1 VKELGLDLGLFI
13 SQAVNFLL
21 FAFILSVALVKPVM
35 RKLEQRA
42 ERIKQG
48 LQDAEE
54 AERTLQHAQTQAKAL
69 TDDARREAGEII
81 ETATRSAEQM
91 RQEILVNARQEAY
104 ELQQRAQEQLAREKA
119 ELQVQLREEIIA
131 VSLAAASRLLET
143 EMDEERHR
151 RLVEQFI
158 DEARQMPE
166 VQQP

>member
-1 VKELGLDLGLFI
+1 
-13 SQAVNFLL
+13 
-21 FAFILSVALVKPVM
+21 
-35 RKLEQRA
+35 
-42 ERIKQG
+42 
-48 LQDAEE
+48 
-54 AERTLQHAQTQAKAL
+54 
-69 TDDARREAGEII
+69 
-81 ETATRSAEQM
+81 M

-119 ELQVQLREEIIA
+119 ELQVQLREEMIA

>member
-1 VKELGLDLGLFI
+1 MKELGLDLGLFI

-21 FAFILSVALVKPVM
+21 FAYILSVALVKPVM

-48 LQDAEE
+48 LQDAKE

-69 TDDARREAGEII
+69 TDDARHEAREISES
-81 ETATRSAEQM
+81 ATRSAEQQ
-91 RQEILVNARQEAY
+91 RQEILANARQEAF

-119 ELQVQLREEIIA
+119 ELQVQLREEMIA
-131 VSLAAASRLLET
+131 VSLAAASRLLEV
-143 EMDEERHR
+143 EMDDERHR

-166 VQQP
+166 VQEH